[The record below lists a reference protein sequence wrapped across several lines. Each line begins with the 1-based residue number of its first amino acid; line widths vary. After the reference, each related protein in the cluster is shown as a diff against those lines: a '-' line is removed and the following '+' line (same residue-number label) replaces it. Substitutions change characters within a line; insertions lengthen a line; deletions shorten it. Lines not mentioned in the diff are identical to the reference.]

1 MVSRNR
7 RARNADGYTSPT
19 CPPGWAWL
27 LAGILIGVFISFL
40 VYLREIAPQSLPTDN
55 VQTVPSPMTQKET
68 SVATDNFQFY
78 DLLPNQQ
85 QMPGTG
91 ATTPPLEQKA
101 PANLPITTPGR
112 YLLQVGSFRKEQEAE
127 GLKAYLIS
135 LGIQASIEKTNLSE
149 TGRWYRV
156 QVGPLTDLN
165 KLNQTRDLLAK
176 NNIHAIL
183 RKF

>member
-1 MVSRNR
+1 MAIRNR
-7 RARNADGYTSPT
+7 RTRNADGYASPT

-55 VQTVPSPMTQKET
+55 VQTTVPAPSPQRDT
-68 SVATDNFQFY
+68 SVATDFQFY
-78 DLLPNQQ
+78 DLLPDQQ
-85 QMPGTG
+85 KMPGTG
-91 ATTPPLEQKA
+91 ATSPPLQQGT
-101 PANLPITTPGR
+101 PADLPITTPGR
-112 YLLQVGSFRKEQEAE
+112 YLLQVGSFRNEQEAE
-127 GLKAYLIS
+127 GLKSYLIS
-135 LGIQASIEKTNLSE
+135 LGIQASIEKTNLNE

-165 KLNQTRDLLAK
+165 QLNQTRALLAK